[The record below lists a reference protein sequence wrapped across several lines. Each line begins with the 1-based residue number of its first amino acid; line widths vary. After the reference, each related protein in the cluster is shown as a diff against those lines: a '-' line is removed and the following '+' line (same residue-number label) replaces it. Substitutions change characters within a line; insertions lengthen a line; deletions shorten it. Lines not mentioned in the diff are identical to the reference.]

1 MNEELLNKVSKK
13 TNVDKNLIT
22 KLAEKLSSGNMKD
35 ENTLDEVI
43 DTLSLATGKN
53 VSPELKEKIK
63 KIIKEDKVPKN
74 IDNMF

>member
-63 KIIKEDKVPKN
+63 KTIKDDKVPKN

>member
-35 ENTLDEVI
+35 ENILDEVI

-63 KIIKEDKVPKN
+63 KTIKEDKVPKN

>member
-1 MNEELLNKVSKK
+1 MSKI

-63 KIIKEDKVPKN
+63 KTIKEDKVPKN